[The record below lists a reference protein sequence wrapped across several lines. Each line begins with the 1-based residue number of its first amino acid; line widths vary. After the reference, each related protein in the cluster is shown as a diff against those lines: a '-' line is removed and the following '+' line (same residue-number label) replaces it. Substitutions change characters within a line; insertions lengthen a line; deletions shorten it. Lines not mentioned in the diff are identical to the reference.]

1 MENTLMEND
10 RPVLMPGESLVLFRL
25 AYFSMHINSIQK
37 KSQGQLFLTTLRI
50 VFYGNFTFEIPLA
63 TIEEA
68 EFHQPL
74 CFANTLTGKTP
85 LLPPSVG
92 TCSWCFAFHHGVGTF
107 MNIFFWIK
115 QHFQNY
121 NDADTVTIPENK
133 AFVDPNAPSVLFVS
147 PDSKTD
153 RQHPF

>member
-1 MENTLMEND
+1 MEND

-74 CFANTLTGKTP
+74 CFALK
-85 LLPPSVG
+85 
-92 TCSWCFAFHHGVGTF
+92 
-107 MNIFFWIK
+107 I
-115 QHFQNY
+115 
-121 NDADTVTIPENK
+121 
-133 AFVDPNAPSVLFVS
+133 
-147 PDSKTD
+147 
-153 RQHPF
+153 